1 MLVHAQSLESA
12 KGHNNDKRAGGIKS
26 NVHGLSF
33 SVLDESHLTTFL
45 SNDAIVFGYD
55 DLGGGNIVAV
65 NTCDGQTNQRNI
77 LGDVDC
83 KVMAKELYSVD
94 KFMDLTG
101 DSSYNELAVKFLNGT
116 MQPSYVVSF
125 KENPSKEEIEI
136 AKMYKIPILV
146 IEKERYRQEQSQNR
160 NGKINYKKHWHEERS
175 GRFIEKKTYQD
186 HQIEEEAYVSN
197 EEKHIGVKE
206 I

>member
-1 MLVHAQSLESA
+1 
-12 KGHNNDKRAGGIKS
+12 
-26 NVHGLSF
+26 
-33 SVLDESHLTTFL
+33 
-45 SNDAIVFGYD
+45 
-55 DLGGGNIVAV
+55 
-65 NTCDGQTNQRNI
+65 
-77 LGDVDC
+77 
-83 KVMAKELYSVD
+83 
-94 KFMDLTG
+94 
-101 DSSYNELAVKFLNGT
+101 